1 MQKVHILIVVESP
14 DLAKSLGNL
23 IMDVFGVKAAMV
35 EYAYNIQDGLI
46 MANQTEFH
54 FIFLKTNFESERT
67 ANTKIL
73 FKNAS
78 LNPLVEIIVL
88 TYSSN
93 FNIQEQSQEVEKNL
107 RLPMKEEIDVDELAY
122 IFEKMK

>member
-1 MQKVHILIVVESP
+1 MQKIHILIVDESP

-23 IMDVFGVKAAMV
+23 IMDVFGGKAAVV

-46 MANQTEFH
+46 LVKQTEFH
-54 FIFLKTNFESERT
+54 FIFMRTNYESDGT

-73 FKNAS
+73 FKNGS
-78 LNPLVEIIVL
+78 LNPMVKIIVL
-88 TYSSN
+88 TFNRN
-93 FNIQEQSQEVEKNL
+93 FNIQEQSQEIEKTL